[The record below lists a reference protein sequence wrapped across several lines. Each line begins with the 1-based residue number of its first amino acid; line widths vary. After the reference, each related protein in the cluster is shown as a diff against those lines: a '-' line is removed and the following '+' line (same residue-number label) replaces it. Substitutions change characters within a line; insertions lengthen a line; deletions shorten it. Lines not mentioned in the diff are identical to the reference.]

1 MDSTCGHFPNLRGL
15 VGKLR
20 GSQVTHWTHQ
30 KIGQSQ
36 RPFEEDQI
44 FHLCLHIHS
53 EDSDLLCQ
61 VMKRCDGCRVYSTML
76 ICVIIFFSMLLFL
89 HLNGVSV
96 HSLFSQ
102 IPTAFG
108 AHPINVT
115 QINYGGITGSFGF
128 QDALPDIPTGNFLPE
143 IIEIRSHGA
152 TPIYVLFIH
161 VTAAYLAY
169 IIGKFACR
177 IVIQGFS
184 FAFPVTLTVPL
195 AVTLLI
201 SGMCKQTADKH
212 LLVLP
217 TLHVQFFFSLWI
229 KKRRCLLFP

>member
-1 MDSTCGHFPNLRGL
+1 
-15 VGKLR
+15 
-20 GSQVTHWTHQ
+20 
-30 KIGQSQ
+30 
-36 RPFEEDQI
+36 
-44 FHLCLHIHS
+44 
-53 EDSDLLCQ
+53 
-61 VMKRCDGCRVYSTML
+61 
-76 ICVIIFFSMLLFL
+76 MLLFL

-115 QINYGGITGSFGF
+115 QINYGGITGIGF

-161 VTAAYLAY
+161 VTGAYLAY

-201 SGMCKQTADKH
+201 SGTYVLCNCKQTPEVINTCQCCQ
-212 LLVLP
+212 LYM
-217 TLHVQFFFSLWI
+217 FIFSSLWI
-229 KKRRCLLFP
+229 EKRRCLLFP